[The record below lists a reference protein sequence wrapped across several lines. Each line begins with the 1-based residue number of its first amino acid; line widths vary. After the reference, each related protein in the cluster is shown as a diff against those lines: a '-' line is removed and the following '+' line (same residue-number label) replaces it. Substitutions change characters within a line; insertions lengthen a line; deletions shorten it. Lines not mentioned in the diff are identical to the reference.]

1 MSDYVIF
8 VPQIDSAAI
17 TPNPIEANASLKISV
32 VVSEIQ
38 KVLYPEWYYSARSI
52 PGKARD
58 KWR

>member
-17 TPNPIEANASLKISV
+17 TPNPVEANTSLKISV

-38 KVLYPEWYYSARSI
+38 KVLYPEWYYSGEIYS
-52 PGKARD
+52 GESEG
-58 KWR
+58 